1 MEHRLVHFR
10 NGCIFTEL
18 HRCLRHTQS
27 GHNIIFFC
35 LAEYLISLW
44 IAAREI
50 NDNPTILPH
59 HQICLQLAASP
70 DITQIIADSLEDIIH
85 SDIPVVIDAAPS
97 TWLGT
102 LQGQLL
108 PHELPIVRYATG
120 QMNFATTE
128 ELIRVFQDL
137 PATYGFGQQINSDYL
152 QILINQFF
160 FSVGPDTTVPIK
172 ALCGLARG
180 LGWKHIGII
189 VANSEATEV
198 DTQQVYF
205 GNMDIR

>member
-1 MEHRLVHFR
+1 
-10 NGCIFTEL
+10 
-18 HRCLRHTQS
+18 
-27 GHNIIFFC
+27 
-35 LAEYLISLW
+35 
-44 IAAREI
+44 
-50 NDNPTILPH
+50 
-59 HQICLQLAASP
+59 
-70 DITQIIADSLEDIIH
+70 
-85 SDIPVVIDAAPS
+85 
-97 TWLGT
+97 
-102 LQGQLL
+102 
-108 PHELPIVRYATG
+108 
-120 QMNFATTE
+120 MNFATTE

-137 PATYGFGQQINSDYL
+137 PATFGSDYL